1 VEEDDHVLGVVERSG
16 LDRLG
21 RQRDHLP
28 QLLLRL
34 FAKLLRH
41 SCGATIEK
49 RNLETAESV

>member
-41 SCGATIEK
+41 PCGATIEK